1 MSNADLRKP
10 AAEAREVAP
19 VDVAETAAIMF
30 LKQAASDLEQAIAI
44 LAPFQ
49 PALVLQAPPRAVVL
63 LRLAAGVR
71 QALLT
76 EAAHLGIVRKS

>member
-1 MSNADLRKP
+1 MSHADLRKP

-30 LKQAASDLEQAIAI
+30 LKQAVADLEQAVSI

-49 PALVLQAPPRAVVL
+49 PAIVLQAPPRSVL
-63 LRLAAGVR
+63 LMQLAGGVR
-71 QALLT
+71 QAILA
-76 EAAHLGIVRKS
+76 EAAKLGIVRKS